1 MTSASGKAA
10 VVAVFVLN
18 GICPTVV
25 EGIDKDLPD
34 TEKVLNVIQRG
45 SLRAE
50 RVRRRSSS
58 WVGAQP
64 GLKRD
69 WIRNSNGECGVIAE
83 ADYSADLVAKVNAQ
97 PGAVVRAERQTVVGE
112 R

>member
-18 GICPTVV
+18 DIYPTVV

-45 SLRAE
+45 S
-50 RVRRRSSS
+50 
-58 WVGAQP
+58 
-64 GLKRD
+64 
-69 WIRNSNGECGVIAE
+69 
-83 ADYSADLVAKVNAQ
+83 
-97 PGAVVRAERQTVVGE
+97 
-112 R
+112 